1 MDERLLII
9 EDEDTLRESLSRVF
23 TREGYQVVAVNSA
36 EPALELFEEGSFDL
50 ILTDIILPGIT
61 GIELLKRVKEA
72 APEQVVIIMTAYAS
86 LETAVETLRS
96 GAYDYIVK
104 PIIHE
109 EIKQIVKNALKV
121 RALQKENVLLKK
133 QMGGSY
139 DLSRIIGQHPEILQI
154 IARVKKIVE
163 TRSNVLFIGEVGTGK
178 RLIARAIHFS
188 SPRADKAFMPVN
200 LRAIPAGRWE
210 EELFGRVKDTF
221 PGSNLII
228 RGLIEEANGGTVYL
242 NGVELLSP
250 DLQLKLLRVLED
262 QEVRPVG
269 GAQGIK
275 VDLLVISSS
284 NLDLGDLVRA
294 GQFREDLYQRLKVV
308 TLKIPP
314 LRDRKEDLELLAR
327 FFLRRYAR
335 EFGKTIKDLD
345 PQALEQFRGYDWP
358 GKCPR
363 TARDHGKGRLDHR
376 RRGHRPPASP
386 HPGLPGLSGHDL
398 RRRPRFFKRDLSLPV
413 SGGRPA
419 EKNGRATCPW
429 NSTPRAR
436 SS

>member
-1 MDERLLII
+1 MDERILII

-72 APEQVVIIMTAYAS
+72 APDQVVIIMTAYAS

-139 DLSRIIGQHPEILQI
+139 NLSRIIGQHPEILQI

-188 SPRADKAFMPVN
+188 SPRANKAFMPVN
-200 LRAIPAGRWE
+200 LRAIPDDLWE
-210 EELFGRVKDTF
+210 AELFGRVKDTF
-221 PGSNLII
+221 PGSTLVT
-228 RGLIEEANGGTVYL
+228 RGLLEEANGGTVYL

-250 DLQLKLLRVLED
+250 DLQLKLLHVLED

-269 GAQGIK
+269 GTQGIK
-275 VDLLVISSS
+275 IDLLVISSS
-284 NLDLGDLVRA
+284 NLDLRDLVKA

-308 TLKIPP
+308 TLKIPS
-314 LRDRKEDLELLAR
+314 LRERKEDLAILSR
-327 FFLRRYAR
+327 FFIQRYAK
-335 EFGKTIKDLD
+335 EFGKAIKDIDPESLD
-345 PQALEQFRGYDWP
+345 AFNNYDWP
-358 GKCPR
+358 GNVR
-363 TARDHGKGRLDHR
+363 ELRAILERAVLIASEEVI
-376 RRGHRPPASP
+376 RPKHLPSLFA
-386 HPGLPGLSGHDL
+386 GL
-398 RRRPRFFKRDLSLPV
+398 
-413 SGGRPA
+413 
-419 EKNGRATCPW
+419 
-429 NSTPRAR
+429 
-436 SS
+436 

>member
-1 MDERLLII
+1 MDERILII

-23 TREGYQVVAVNSA
+23 TREGYQVVPVNSA

-72 APEQVVIIMTAYAS
+72 APDQVVIIMTAYAS

-133 QMGGSY
+133 QMGGSSS
-139 DLSRIIGQHPEILQI
+139 LSRIIGQHPEVLQI

-188 SPRADKAFMPVN
+188 SPRANKAFLPVN
-200 LRAIPAGRWE
+200 LRAIPADRWE
-210 EELFGRVKDTF
+210 EELFGRVKDSL
-221 PGSNLII
+221 PGSSLVT
-228 RGLIEEANGGTVYL
+228 RGLLEEANGGTVYL

-250 DLQLKLLRVLED
+250 DLQLKLLHVLED
-262 QEVRPVG
+262 QEVRPLG
-269 GAQGIK
+269 GTQGIK
-275 VDLLVISSS
+275 IDLLVISSS
-284 NLDLGDLVRA
+284 NLDLRDLVKA

-314 LRDRKEDLELLAR
+314 LRERKEDLELLAR
-327 FFLRRYAR
+327 FFMRRYAR

-358 GKCPR
+358 GNVRELR
-363 TARDHGKGRLDHR
+363 TIMERAALITGGEVIGLRHL
-376 RRGHRPPASP
+376 PTLVSPA
-386 HPGLPGLSGHDL
+386 
-398 RRRPRFFKRDLSLPV
+398 
-413 SGGRPA
+413 
-419 EKNGRATCPW
+419 
-429 NSTPRAR
+429 
-436 SS
+436 

>member
-1 MDERLLII
+1 MDERILII
-9 EDEDTLRESLSRVF
+9 EDEDTLRESLTRVF
-23 TREGYQVVAVNSA
+23 TREGYQVVSVNSA

-72 APEQVVIIMTAYAS
+72 APDQVVIIMTAYAS

-154 IARVKKIVE
+154 IARIKKIVE
-163 TRSNVLFIGEVGTGK
+163 TRSNVLFVGEVGTGK

-188 SPRADKAFMPVN
+188 SPRADKTFLPVN
-200 LRAIPAGRWE
+200 LRAIPAGLWE
-210 EELFGRVKDTF
+210 AELFGRVKDTF
-221 PGSNLII
+221 AGSSLVT
-228 RGLIEEANGGTVYL
+228 RGLLEEANGGTVYL

-250 DLQLKLLRVLED
+250 DLQLKLLHVLED

-269 GAQGIK
+269 GSQGIK
-275 VDLLVISSS
+275 IDLLVISSS
-284 NLDLGDLVRA
+284 NLDLGDLVQA
-294 GQFREDLYQRLKVV
+294 GRFREDLYQRLKVV
-308 TLKIPP
+308 TLKIPA
-314 LRDRKEDLELLAR
+314 LRERKEDLELLAR
-327 FFLRRYAR
+327 FFMRRYAR
-335 EFGKTIKDLD
+335 EFGKTIQDLD

-358 GKCPR
+358 GNVRELRAIMERAALITGEEVLGPR
-363 TARDHGKGRLDHR
+363 HFPTLVS
-376 RRGHRPPASP
+376 PA
-386 HPGLPGLSGHDL
+386 
-398 RRRPRFFKRDLSLPV
+398 
-413 SGGRPA
+413 
-419 EKNGRATCPW
+419 
-429 NSTPRAR
+429 
-436 SS
+436 

>member
-1 MDERLLII
+1 MDERILII

-221 PGSNLII
+221 PGSSLIT
-228 RGLIEEANGGTVYL
+228 RGLLEEANGGTVYL

-275 VDLLVISSS
+275 IDLLVISSS

-327 FFLRRYAR
+327 FFMRRYAKR
-335 EFGKTIKDLD
+335 IRQDHQGPRSPGPGTI
-345 PQALEQFRGYDWP
+345 
-358 GKCPR
+358 
-363 TARDHGKGRLDHR
+363 
-376 RRGHRPPASP
+376 
-386 HPGLPGLSGHDL
+386 PGL
-398 RRRPRFFKRDLSLPV
+398 
-413 SGGRPA
+413 
-419 EKNGRATCPW
+419 
-429 NSTPRAR
+429 
-436 SS
+436 

>member
-163 TRSNVLFIGEVGTGK
+163 TRSNILFIGEVGTGK

-188 SPRADKAFMPVN
+188 SPRADKTFMPVN
-200 LRAIPAGRWE
+200 LRAIPAVRWE
-210 EELFGRVKDTF
+210 EELFGRLKESF
-221 PGSNLII
+221 PGSNLTT
-228 RGLIEEANGGTVYL
+228 RGLLEEANGGTVYL

-269 GAQGIK
+269 GTQGIK

-284 NLDLGDLVRA
+284 NLDLGDLVKD

-308 TLKIPP
+308 TLRIPP

-327 FFLRRYAR
+327 FFMRRYAK

-358 GKCPR
+358 GNVRELRAIMERAALITGEAVIGPR
-363 TARDHGKGRLDHR
+363 HL
-376 RRGHRPPASP
+376 PALVSP
-386 HPGLPGLSGHDL
+386 
-398 RRRPRFFKRDLSLPV
+398 
-413 SGGRPA
+413 A
-419 EKNGRATCPW
+419 
-429 NSTPRAR
+429 
-436 SS
+436 

>member
-1 MDERLLII
+1 MDERILII

-23 TREGYQVVAVNSA
+23 TREGYQVVSVNSA

-72 APEQVVIIMTAYAS
+72 APDQIVIIMTAYAS

-154 IARVKKIVE
+154 IARIKKIVE
-163 TRSNVLFIGEVGTGK
+163 TRSNVLFVGEVGTGK

-188 SPRADKAFMPVN
+188 SPRANKAFLPVN
-200 LRAIPAGRWE
+200 LRAIPAGLWE
-210 EELFGRVKDTF
+210 AELFGRVKDTF
-221 PGSNLII
+221 PGSSLVT
-228 RGLIEEANGGTVYL
+228 RGLLEEANGGTVYL

-250 DLQLKLLRVLED
+250 DLQLKLLHVLED

-269 GAQGIK
+269 GSQGIK
-275 VDLLVISSS
+275 IDLLVISSS
-284 NLDLGDLVRA
+284 NLDLGNLVQT

-308 TLKIPP
+308 TLKIPS
-314 LRDRKEDLELLAR
+314 LRERKEDLELLAR
-327 FFLRRYAR
+327 FFMRRYAR
-335 EFGKTIKDLD
+335 EFGKTIQDLD
-345 PQALEQFRGYDWP
+345 PQVLEQFRGYDWP
-358 GKCPR
+358 GNVRELRTIMERAALITSEEVIGPR
-363 TARDHGKGRLDHR
+363 HLPTLVA
-376 RRGHRPPASP
+376 PA
-386 HPGLPGLSGHDL
+386 
-398 RRRPRFFKRDLSLPV
+398 
-413 SGGRPA
+413 
-419 EKNGRATCPW
+419 
-429 NSTPRAR
+429 
-436 SS
+436 

>member
-1 MDERLLII
+1 MDERILII

-23 TREGYQVVAVNSA
+23 TREGYQVVPVNSA

-72 APEQVVIIMTAYAS
+72 APDQVVIIMTAYAS

-133 QMGGSY
+133 QMGGSSS
-139 DLSRIIGQHPEILQI
+139 LSRIIGQHPEVLQI

-163 TRSNVLFIGEVGTGK
+163 TRSNVLFVGEVGTGK

-188 SPRADKAFMPVN
+188 SPRANKAFLPVN
-200 LRAIPAGRWE
+200 LRAIPADRWE
-210 EELFGRVKDTF
+210 EELFGRVKDSL
-221 PGSNLII
+221 PGSSLVT
-228 RGLIEEANGGTVYL
+228 RGLLEEANGGTVYL

-250 DLQLKLLRVLED
+250 DLQLKLLHVLED
-262 QEVRPVG
+262 QEVRPLG
-269 GAQGIK
+269 GTQGIK
-275 VDLLVISSS
+275 IDLLVISSS
-284 NLDLGDLVRA
+284 NLDLRDLVKA

-314 LRDRKEDLELLAR
+314 LRERKEDLELLAR
-327 FFLRRYAR
+327 FFMRRYAR

-358 GKCPR
+358 GNVRELR
-363 TARDHGKGRLDHR
+363 TIMERAALITGGEVIGLRHL
-376 RRGHRPPASP
+376 PTLVSPA
-386 HPGLPGLSGHDL
+386 
-398 RRRPRFFKRDLSLPV
+398 
-413 SGGRPA
+413 
-419 EKNGRATCPW
+419 
-429 NSTPRAR
+429 
-436 SS
+436 

>member
-1 MDERLLII
+1 MDERILII

-23 TREGYQVVAVNSA
+23 TREGYQVVPVNSA

-72 APEQVVIIMTAYAS
+72 APDQVVIIMTAYAS

-133 QMGGSY
+133 QMGGSSS
-139 DLSRIIGQHPEILQI
+139 LSRIIGQHPEILQI

-188 SPRADKAFMPVN
+188 SPRANKAFLPVN
-200 LRAIPAGRWE
+200 LRAIPADRWE
-210 EELFGRVKDTF
+210 EELFGRVKDSL
-221 PGSNLII
+221 PGSSLVT
-228 RGLIEEANGGTVYL
+228 RGLLEEANGGTVYL

-250 DLQLKLLRVLED
+250 DLQLKLLHVLED

-269 GAQGIK
+269 GTLGIK
-275 VDLLVISSS
+275 IDLLVISSS
-284 NLDLGDLVRA
+284 NLDLRDLVKA

-308 TLKIPP
+308 TLKIPA
-314 LRDRKEDLELLAR
+314 LRERKEDLELLAR
-327 FFLRRYAR
+327 FFMRRYAR

-358 GKCPR
+358 GNVRELR
-363 TARDHGKGRLDHR
+363 TIMERAALITGEEVIGLRHL
-376 RRGHRPPASP
+376 PTLVSPA
-386 HPGLPGLSGHDL
+386 
-398 RRRPRFFKRDLSLPV
+398 
-413 SGGRPA
+413 
-419 EKNGRATCPW
+419 
-429 NSTPRAR
+429 
-436 SS
+436 

>member
-1 MDERLLII
+1 MDERILII
-9 EDEDTLRESLSRVF
+9 EDEDTLRESLTRVF
-23 TREGYQVVAVNSA
+23 TREGYQVVPVNSA

-72 APEQVVIIMTAYAS
+72 APDQVVIIMTAYAS

-139 DLSRIIGQHPEILQI
+139 SLSRIIGQHPEILQI

-188 SPRADKAFMPVN
+188 SPRANKAFMPIN
-200 LRAIPAGRWE
+200 LRAIPAGLWE
-210 EELFGRVKDTF
+210 AELFGRVKDTF
-221 PGSNLII
+221 PGSSLVT
-228 RGLIEEANGGTVYL
+228 RGLLEEANGGTVYL

-250 DLQLKLLRVLED
+250 DLQLKLLHVLED

-275 VDLLVISSS
+275 IDLLVISSS
-284 NLDLGDLVRA
+284 NLDLRDLVKA

-308 TLKIPP
+308 TLKIPS
-314 LRDRKEDLELLAR
+314 LRERKEDLELLAR
-327 FFLRRYAR
+327 FFMRRYAR

-358 GKCPR
+358 GNVRELR
-363 TARDHGKGRLDHR
+363 TIMERAALITGEEVIGLRHL
-376 RRGHRPPASP
+376 PALVSP
-386 HPGLPGLSGHDL
+386 
-398 RRRPRFFKRDLSLPV
+398 
-413 SGGRPA
+413 A
-419 EKNGRATCPW
+419 
-429 NSTPRAR
+429 
-436 SS
+436 

>member
-1 MDERLLII
+1 MDERILII

-72 APEQVVIIMTAYAS
+72 APDQVVIIMTAYAS

-154 IARVKKIVE
+154 IARIKKIVE

-188 SPRADKAFMPVN
+188 SPRADKAFLPVN
-200 LRAIPAGRWE
+200 LRAIPAGLWE
-210 EELFGRVKDTF
+210 AELFGRVKDTF
-221 PGSNLII
+221 AGSSLVT
-228 RGLIEEANGGTVYL
+228 RGLLEEANGGTVYL

-250 DLQLKLLRVLED
+250 DLQLKLLHVLED

-269 GAQGIK
+269 GSQGIK
-275 VDLLVISSS
+275 IDLLVISSS
-284 NLDLGDLVRA
+284 NLDLGDLVQA
-294 GQFREDLYQRLKVV
+294 GRFREDLYQRLKVV
-308 TLKIPP
+308 TLKIPS
-314 LRDRKEDLELLAR
+314 LRERKEDLELLAR
-327 FFLRRYAR
+327 FFMRRYAR
-335 EFGKTIKDLD
+335 EFGKTIQDLD
-345 PQALEQFRGYDWP
+345 PQALEQFRGYNWP
-358 GKCPR
+358 GNVRELRTIIERAALITGEEVIGPR
-363 TARDHGKGRLDHR
+363 HFPTLVS
-376 RRGHRPPASP
+376 PA
-386 HPGLPGLSGHDL
+386 
-398 RRRPRFFKRDLSLPV
+398 
-413 SGGRPA
+413 
-419 EKNGRATCPW
+419 
-429 NSTPRAR
+429 
-436 SS
+436 

>member
-1 MDERLLII
+1 MDERLLLV
-9 EDEDTLRESLSRVF
+9 EDEDTLRESLTRVF

-50 ILTDIILPGIT
+50 IISDIILPGIT

-139 DLSRIIGQHPEILQI
+139 DLSRIIGQHPDILQI
-154 IARVKKIVE
+154 VVRVRKIVE

-188 SPRADKAFMPVN
+188 SPRADKTFLPLN
-200 LRAIPAGRWE
+200 LRAFPPHLLE

-221 PGSNLII
+221 SGSTLVLG
-228 RGLIEEANGGTVYL
+228 GLLEEANGGTIYL
-242 NGVELLSP
+242 NGIEILP
-250 DLQLKLLRVLED
+250 PELQLKLLKVLED

-269 GAQGIK
+269 GLQGIK
-275 VDLLVISSS
+275 LDLLVISSS
-284 NLDLGDLVRA
+284 NLDLEDLVRA
-294 GQFREDLYQRLKVV
+294 GKFREDLYRRLKVV

-314 LRDRKEDLELLAR
+314 LRNRKEDLDLLTR
-327 FFLRRYAR
+327 FFIKRYAK
-335 EFGKTIKDLD
+335 EFGKTVRDLD
-345 PQALEQFRGYDWP
+345 PEARARFQDYDWP
-358 GKCPR
+358 GNVRELRCLLER
-363 TARDHGKGRLDHR
+363 AVLICREEII
-376 RRGHRPPASP
+376 RPGQLPA
-386 HPGLPGLSGHDL
+386 L
-398 RRRPRFFKRDLSLPV
+398 R
-413 SGGRPA
+413 A
-419 EKNGRATCPW
+419 
-429 NSTPRAR
+429 
-436 SS
+436 